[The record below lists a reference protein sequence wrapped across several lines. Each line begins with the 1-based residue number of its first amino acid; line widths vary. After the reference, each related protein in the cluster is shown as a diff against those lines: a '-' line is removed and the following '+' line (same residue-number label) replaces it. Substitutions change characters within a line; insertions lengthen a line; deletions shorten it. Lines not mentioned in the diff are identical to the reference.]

1 MLPDTFPCE
10 LITWERSAALS
21 RRLAQAVRESGYR
34 PEIIVAIGRGG
45 YVPARVV
52 CDYLMHQMLTSIKIA
67 HWGEAAVEK
76 PETAVRFPL
85 AIDVTGARLLVIDD
99 VTDTGD
105 TLTAAVSYLR
115 ECRAAEIRTAVLQHK
130 GTSGFLPDY
139 YAEIVTEW
147 RWIIYPW
154 AVYEDISGFVLRIL
168 KNGPATMDEIFYA
181 LTEDFNITAD
191 TEMFSEICTDLLRR
205 GEAKEE
211 DGKMNKTVKPSS
223 TNSNTKY

>member
-10 LITWERSAALS
+10 LISWERSAILG
-21 RRLAQAVRESGYR
+21 RHLAQAVRESGYQ
-34 PEIIVAIGRGG
+34 PDIVVAIGRGG

-52 CDYLMHQMLTSIKIA
+52 CDYLLHEMLTSIKIE
-67 HWGEAAVEK
+67 HWGEAALEK
-76 PETAVRFPL
+76 PETIIRFPL
-85 AIDVTGARLLVIDD
+85 AVDVTGARLLVVDD

-115 ECRAAEIRTAVLQHK
+115 ECGATEVRTAVLQHK

-139 YAEIVTEW
+139 CAEMVPDW
-147 RWIIYPW
+147 HWIIYPW

-168 KNGPATMDEIFYA
+168 KKSPATQEEIFEA

-191 TEMFSEICTDLLRR
+191 TRMFAEVCADLLRR
-205 GEAKEE
+205 GEAEEE
-211 DGKMNKTVKPSS
+211 DGKLNKTG
-223 TNSNTKY
+223 